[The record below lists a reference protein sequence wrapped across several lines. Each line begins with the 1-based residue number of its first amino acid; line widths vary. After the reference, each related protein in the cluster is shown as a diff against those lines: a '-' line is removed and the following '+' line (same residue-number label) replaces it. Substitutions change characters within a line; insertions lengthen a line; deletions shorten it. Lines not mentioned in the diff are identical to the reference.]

1 MKFGKEQLSTS
12 TTRSHLAHPM
22 ESGCRSSSSEQP
34 EAHVGYHFSK
44 LDFNSKYLEL
54 SKFIFLLFS
63 LFLAKLDSNKLL
75 FPQNSKAS
83 LTSHERSTIFVIFLF
98 QTHSLSVVTLHGS
111 DQSSGHIFRRQGSPV
126 FELHFPLIW
135 TRAEK
140 AEDACSLA
148 SATFTQRCS
157 ETTISL
163 VNATIS
169 EWSKKIFL
177 LKEKRSHEFYI

>member
-98 QTHSLSVVTLHGS
+98 QTHSLAVV
-111 DQSSGHIFRRQGSPV
+111 
-126 FELHFPLIW
+126 
-135 TRAEK
+135 
-140 AEDACSLA
+140 
-148 SATFTQRCS
+148 
-157 ETTISL
+157 ISL
-163 VNATIS
+163 IS
-169 EWSKKIFL
+169 YCWKWKSWSTNVIWLRACALKIL
-177 LKEKRSHEFYI
+177 LEVSSNIHQSRMNSLINTQLFITQL